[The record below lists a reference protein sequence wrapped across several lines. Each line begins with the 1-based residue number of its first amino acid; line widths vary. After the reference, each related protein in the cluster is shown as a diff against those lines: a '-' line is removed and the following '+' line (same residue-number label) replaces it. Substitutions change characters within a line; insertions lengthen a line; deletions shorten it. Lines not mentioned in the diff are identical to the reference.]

1 MKKLLIF
8 LIVLVLILSFAVYML
23 IPKHRPNIE
32 KEVREV
38 RTKEYRSLTIINKTE
53 ETLIAECILTTTKGV
68 LIARQEKIK
77 ETNIVFSNF
86 DAEEAFNNEKDFK
99 ITLIDRYGLKYE
111 KIFKAKE
118 KGNTDI
124 VIDEKDY
131 VAQDGD
137 WFRKAKRFF
146 NK

>member
-1 MKKLLIF
+1 MFSVCFLACKKT
-8 LIVLVLILSFAVYML
+8 
-23 IPKHRPNIE
+23 IE
-32 KEVREV
+32 KEVAEV

-53 ETLIAECILTTTKGV
+53 ETLISECILTTAQGV
-68 LIARQEKIK
+68 LVARQENLTEK
-77 ETNIVFSNF
+77 NIVFANF
-86 DAEEAFNNEKDFK
+86 DSKSAFKNEKDFK

-118 KGNTDI
+118 EGNTDV

-137 WFRKAKRFF
+137 WFKKVKRFF

>member
-8 LIVLVLILSFAVYML
+8 LIVLILILSFAVYVL
-23 IPKHRPNIE
+23 LPKEKPNVV

-53 ETLIAECILTTTKGV
+53 ETLINECTVTTLKGV
-68 LIARQEKIK
+68 LVARKEKLT
-77 ETNIVFSNF
+77 ENNIVFANF
-86 DAEEAFNNEKDFK
+86 DAQEAFINEKDFK
-99 ITLIDRYGLKYE
+99 ITLIDRFSLKYE
-111 KIFKAKE
+111 KTFKAKE
-118 KGNTDI
+118 KGNTDV
-124 VIDEKDY
+124 VITDEDY

-137 WFRKAKRFF
+137 WFKKVKRFF

>member
-8 LIVLVLILSFAVYML
+8 LIVLVIILSFAVYVL
-23 IPKHRPNIE
+23 IPKKKSNIE

-53 ETLIAECILTTTKGV
+53 EALISECILTTAQGV
-68 LIARQEKIK
+68 LVARQEKLT
-77 ETNIVFSNF
+77 EENIVFANF
-86 DAEEAFNNEKDFK
+86 DSKGAFKNEKDFK

-111 KIFKAKE
+111 KTFKAKE
-118 KGNTDI
+118 EGNTDV
-124 VIDEKDY
+124 VITDENY

-137 WFRKAKRFF
+137 WFRKVKRFF

>member
-53 ETLIAECILTTTKGV
+53 ETLIAECILTTIKGV

-77 ETNIVFSNF
+77 AIYKEIAN
-86 DAEEAFNNEKDFK
+86 KDLTF
-99 ITLIDRYGLKYE
+99 
-111 KIFKAKE
+111 
-118 KGNTDI
+118 
-124 VIDEKDY
+124 
-131 VAQDGD
+131 
-137 WFRKAKRFF
+137 
-146 NK
+146 